1 MNGSTPPRPPHPRAA
16 KGPRPQFFDDASRDT
31 LLSMNVALLTELMAT
46 RERLDTLE
54 RLVASKGLVSR
65 EEIESYEPDAVAEQQ
80 REQLRDTMS
89 RHVFYLLLQQAE
101 RAARQAPPAG
111 GSAGGSEGGAAG

>member
-16 KGPRPQFFDDASRDT
+16 KGPRPQFFDDASSDT

-80 REQLRDTMS
+80 IPGLVASISHDTQ
-89 RHVFYLLLQQAE
+89 HTAPAE
-101 RAARQAPPAG
+101 PPPGQVAASVESSVG
-111 GSAGGSEGGAAG
+111 

>member
-1 MNGSTPPRPPHPRAA
+1 MTQKVSGKAPRHPRIAR
-16 KGPRPQFFDDASRDT
+16 GTRPRFFDDASSDT

-54 RLVASKGLVSR
+54 RLVASKGLVQR
-65 EEIESYEPDAVAEQQ
+65 AEIDAFEPDAAAEKE
-80 REQLRDTMS
+80 REDIRESMS

-101 RAARQAPPAG
+101 RAASEPDPKGDPA
-111 GSAGGSEGGAAG
+111 AA